1 MRARDTRFVVE
12 LRRGRADDALTIAR
26 LFRDTVHAVNRHD
39 YSEAQLDAWAP
50 YQVDLEHWRAVIE
63 SSYFMVA
70 VSGGM
75 VVGFA
80 NLDGDDYVDQV
91 FVHKDLLRKKIATK
105 LVEEIER
112 EAKRRNAARLWTQ
125 SSITARK
132 FFERQGFATL
142 QQQRATYNGQIFDN
156 FQMEKRLK

>member
-1 MRARDTRFVVE
+1 MRARDNRVVIE

-39 YSEAQLDAWAP
+39 YSAAHLDAWAP
-50 YQVDLEHWRAVIE
+50 YQVDLEHWRAVIDG
-63 SSYFMVA
+63 SYLMVA

-80 NLDGDDYVDQV
+80 NLDGDDYVDQL
-91 FVHKDLLRKKIATK
+91 FVHKDLLRKRIGTK
-105 LVEEIER
+105 LIEEIER
-112 EAKRRNAARLWTQ
+112 EAKRRSAARLWTQ

-142 QQQRATYNGQIFDN
+142 QAQRITYNGQIFDN
-156 FQMEKRLK
+156 FSMEKRLR